1 MLAAEL
7 GPGTTNGRVSLVS
20 LASEHETRLVGSQ
33 LIDVDGDPPPQV
45 RQELDLVV
53 SAGPPPSMTTG
64 PSGGSYDQ
72 GAVSEP
78 ATDDQRG
85 TDEVGITVPA
95 RPTYSEDRPA
105 RRHRPGRPHGL
116 LLRRRRTSR
125 IGVGEIPNLLL
136 DGSGDDLVVRFTLAP
151 DRIGVE
157 AWRTG
162 TDRPLTVTDLS
173 RQILDSILGEVAV
186 DIDGAGSAP

>member
-1 MLAAEL
+1 
-7 GPGTTNGRVSLVS
+7 
-20 LASEHETRLVGSQ
+20 
-33 LIDVDGDPPPQV
+33 
-45 RQELDLVV
+45 
-53 SAGPPPSMTTG
+53 MTTG

-95 RPTYSEDRPA
+95 RPTYARIVRLAATGLAARMGFSYDDVED
-105 RRHRPGRPHGL
+105 L
-116 LLRRRRTSR
+116 R
-125 IGVGEIPNLLL
+125 IGVGEMCNLLL

-157 AWRTG
+157 AWRAVGRRDLTAEVVAERTERFVAAALG
-162 TDRPLTVTDLS
+162 RRPHWS
-173 RQILDSILGEVAV
+173 AWNAAEVA
-186 DIDGAGSAP
+186 GAVRLSAALERRPH

>member
-1 MLAAEL
+1 
-7 GPGTTNGRVSLVS
+7 
-20 LASEHETRLVGSQ
+20 
-33 LIDVDGDPPPQV
+33 
-45 RQELDLVV
+45 
-53 SAGPPPSMTTG
+53 MTTG
-64 PSGGSYDQ
+64 RSGGSYDQ

-85 TDEVGITVPA
+85 TDEVGIT
-95 RPTYSEDRPA
+95 
-105 RRHRPGRPHGL
+105 GRAVKG
-116 LLRRRRTSR
+116 
-125 IGVGEIPNLLL
+125 IEC
-136 DGSGDDLVVRFTLAP
+136 FLAP

-186 DIDGAGSAP
+186 DIDAGRIRAVKQRTTTP

>member
-1 MLAAEL
+1 
-7 GPGTTNGRVSLVS
+7 
-20 LASEHETRLVGSQ
+20 
-33 LIDVDGDPPPQV
+33 
-45 RQELDLVV
+45 
-53 SAGPPPSMTTG
+53 MTTG

-95 RPTYSEDRPA
+95 RPTYARIVRLAATGLAARMGFSYDDVED
-105 RRHRPGRPHGL
+105 L
-116 LLRRRRTSR
+116 R
-125 IGVGEIPNLLL
+125 IGVGEMCNLLL

-162 TDRPLTVTDLS
+162 TDRPLTVTALS

-186 DIDGAGSAP
+186 DIDAGRIRAVKQRTTTP